1 MTAFTLFL
9 CLFCQVLVVAGNLL
23 LKHAMAGIDG
33 QERSR
38 VQTGLWLFAGIALFS
53 LWFFLWLDLLGKY
66 ELSQLY
72 AFEGLA
78 PVFLMA
84 AAWLLP
90 WREGAAARLDRR
102 QPDRRGADAR
112 GSGLTPRREG
122 A

>member
-23 LKHAMAGIDG
+23 LKHAMAGMDG
-33 QERSR
+33 QQRSR
-38 VQTGLWLFAGIALFS
+38 VHTGFWLFAGIALFS
-53 LWFFLWLDLLGKY
+53 LWFFLWLDLLSKY

-84 AAWLLP
+84 SAWLFLGEKVP
-90 WREGAAARLDRR
+90 LRGWIGVSLIGAGLMLVA
-102 QPDRRGADAR
+102 GA
-112 GSGLTPRREG
+112 
-122 A
+122 